1 MDLRERFEDAQEALR
16 AAIHGALINVWTALP
31 GIVQSFD
38 AHALTVTVRP
48 AIQGV
53 VRRLDRETATV
64 RTEAV
69 ELPLLGDVPV
79 FFPRG
84 GGCTL
89 TFPVQKGDECVV
101 VFASRCIDGWWQSG
115 GVQRPMEPR
124 RHDLSD
130 GFAFIG
136 PFSQQTKIKGIH
148 TQAVQLRSDDGATYI
163 ELNPATQ
170 KIKMAA
176 PGGLEVDAPTAD
188 FLGQVCVHALLTY
201 LSGLSGRGGE
211 RATAVINGN
220 LEIQNGQVSV
230 NGKRID
236 DTHTHSGVEPGGGT
250 SGPVA

>member
-16 AAIHGALINVWTALP
+16 AAIHGALINVW
-31 GIVQSFD
+31 
-38 AHALTVTVRP
+38 TVRP

-69 ELPLLGDVPV
+69 ELPLLGDVSV

-148 TQAVQLRSDDGATYI
+148 TQAVQLRSDDGATY
-163 ELNPATQ
+163 
-170 KIKMAA
+170 
-176 PGGLEVDAPTAD
+176 
-188 FLGQVCVHALLTY
+188 
-201 LSGLSGRGGE
+201 
-211 RATAVINGN
+211 
-220 LEIQNGQVSV
+220 
-230 NGKRID
+230 
-236 DTHTHSGVEPGGGT
+236 
-250 SGPVA
+250 

>member
-136 PFSQQTKIKGIH
+136 PFSQQTKIK
-148 TQAVQLRSDDGATYI
+148 
-163 ELNPATQ
+163 
-170 KIKMAA
+170 MAA

>member
-53 VRRLDRETATV
+53 VRR
-64 RTEAV
+64 
-69 ELPLLGDVPV
+69 
-79 FFPRG
+79 
-84 GGCTL
+84 
-89 TFPVQKGDECVV
+89 
-101 VFASRCIDGWWQSG
+101 
-115 GVQRPMEPR
+115 
-124 RHDLSD
+124 HDLSD

-170 KIKMAA
+170 KIK
-176 PGGLEVDAPTAD
+176 
-188 FLGQVCVHALLTY
+188 
-201 LSGLSGRGGE
+201 
-211 RATAVINGN
+211 
-220 LEIQNGQVSV
+220 
-230 NGKRID
+230 
-236 DTHTHSGVEPGGGT
+236 
-250 SGPVA
+250 